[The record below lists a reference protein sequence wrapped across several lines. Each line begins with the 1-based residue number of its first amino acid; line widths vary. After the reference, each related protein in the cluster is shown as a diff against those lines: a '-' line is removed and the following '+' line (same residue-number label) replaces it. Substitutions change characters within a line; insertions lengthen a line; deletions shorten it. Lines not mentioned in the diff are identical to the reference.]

1 VFAELGLAA
10 ARRLADQGIGV
21 TVVDPRWVAPMPQ
34 ALVTMAGKHRLVVTV
49 EDGGRHGGF
58 GWSLAAALR
67 DAGVDV
73 PLRDLGVPQ
82 RFLAHGSRSEVL
94 AELGLTAQDVARR
107 VTEWAVDQHGDPAR
121 SEPASSPTADER

>member
-1 VFAELGLAA
+1 
-10 ARRLADQGIGV
+10 
-21 TVVDPRWVAPMPQ
+21 
-34 ALVTMAGKHRLVVTV
+34 VTV

-94 AELGLTAQDVARR
+94 ADLGLTAQDVARR
-107 VTEWAVDQHGDPAR
+107 VTEWAVDQRGDAVR
-121 SEPASSPTADER
+121 SAPESAATLDER